1 MDASG
6 TIRTLLVAAICFG
19 FLPTVMGCGGNDEGK
34 AREEVSRVLTNATE
48 ATYAGDEKKACS
60 LYTPAYVREALREN
74 RALKLTTG
82 TCAEL
87 VQALQRVRRQL
98 TPEPTPWVT
107 DVRVAGDRA
116 TARMEI
122 RTHLGPAAAKLF
134 LTREDGKWRIYH
146 DQDVRAAPPS
156 PGS

>member
-1 MDASG
+1 MDALG
-6 TIRTLLVAAICFG
+6 TVRALLLAAVWFC

-34 AREEVSRVLTNATE
+34 DREEVSRVVTDATE

-74 RALKLTTG
+74 RALKLTRG

-98 TPEPTPWVT
+98 TPEPTPRVT

-116 TARMEI
+116 TARMDV

-134 LTREDGKWRIYH
+134 LAREDGKWRIDH
-146 DQDVRAAPPS
+146 DQDLRAAPPS
-156 PGS
+156 PGT